1 MKHSSLVLTGWTNM
15 SSYYWDEKCIYSAV
29 IYLVCFSMDFLAEVS
44 DEGQI
49 EEFNITVQVCMD
61 LGVKALNQI
70 LHLIS
75 FREGNVTML
84 LLLFIPLVRVMMG
97 WQHGRHLYLYQQ
109 HLHMSWEEIG
119 ALYVS
124 VWLGQLGDVCV
135 MGWWSTTVVA
145 GVGARDH
152 FYMREKKTSN

>member
-1 MKHSSLVLTGWTNM
+1 MFH
-15 SSYYWDEKCIYSAV
+15 
-29 IYLVCFSMDFLAEVS
+29 LVCYSMDYLAEVS

-49 EEFNITVQVCMD
+49 EEVNITVQVCMD

-97 WQHGRHLYLYQQ
+97 
-109 HLHMSWEEIG
+109 
-119 ALYVS
+119 
-124 VWLGQLGDVCV
+124 
-135 MGWWSTTVVA
+135 
-145 GVGARDH
+145 
-152 FYMREKKTSN
+152 